1 MISKTMRRT
10 TIAAVLTALVIVIVS
25 CNPAKKYE
33 EEEKDRIAEYV
44 AKNNITVNPD
54 ANGLYYIETVPGTGD
69 LIKTGDSVGAISREY
84 AGTS

>member
-10 TIAAVLTALVIVIVS
+10 IFAAVLTALVIVIVS

-33 EEEKDRIAEYV
+33 EEEKSRIADFV

-54 ANGLYYIETVPGTGD
+54 ANGIILY
-69 LIKTGDSVGAISREY
+69 
-84 AGTS
+84 